1 MKIIFLTGG
10 VYSSLG
16 KGVTLSSIGKVLQF
30 EGFKCSVLKFDP
42 YLNYNSKFLSPNQHG
57 EVFVTKDGEETD
69 LDLGH
74 YERFLGIELSAHS
87 CCTSGKIFHSLMKKE
102 MNGEYNGETVQI
114 VPHLIQ
120 EIVSRFEYFENI
132 DTEILLVELGGTVS
146 DLEQK
151 PFLLAAEY
159 LKNKKKDDMIF
170 IHLAPVL
177 SLNYNG
183 DKKTKPIQHSLSILK
198 KVGITPDILILKG
211 DSCLTEAE
219 ISKISFNF
227 PQIPRENIFSSCY
240 KLDIFE
246 IPIHLYEKEKLCDK
260 LLSLLKLEKK
270 NNSSEREL
278 NDWKKF
284 NSLIKGKK
292 KHVINVAI
300 VGKYSSCPE
309 SYYSIIQSLKFAGY
323 GLSAELNISV
333 LKSENLHSESQ
344 LEGFHLICIP
354 PGFGEKSLNGIFLA
368 IKYARE
374 NKIPFLGICFG
385 MQLSVIEFF
394 RNQLGISDANSLE
407 IDPETSFPILVPW
420 SDSKDMRVGEIE
432 VNFSENTKL
441 HNIYGS
447 IKRDARHRNRYV
459 FNAKLASQLPE
470 FKNSSLK
477 ISAWSGD
484 IVEGVELEDHPFF
497 VGVQYHPEF
506 NSRPLSPEPLFIEA
520 ISSAIKQIN

>member
-16 KGVTLSSIGKVLQF
+16 KGVALSSIGKVLQF

-74 YERFLGIELSAHS
+74 YERFLGIELSAAS
-87 CCTSGKIFHSLMKKE
+87 CCTAGKIFYNVLKKE

-114 VPHLIQ
+114 VPHVIQ
-120 EIVSRFEYFENI
+120 EIVSKFKYFENT

-159 LKNKKKDDMIF
+159 LKNQIKNDMIF
-170 IHLAPVL
+170 VHLAPVL

-183 DKKTKPIQHSLSILK
+183 DKKTKPIQHSLAILK
-198 KVGITPDILILKG
+198 EVGITPDILILKG
-211 DSCLTEAE
+211 NTNLSEIE

-227 PQIPRENIFSSCY
+227 PQIPRENIFSSSY
-240 KLDIFE
+240 ELDIFE
-246 IPIHLYEKEKLCDK
+246 IPLHLYEKEKLFSK
-260 LLSLLKLEKK
+260 LSFLLNLKTNHSLKEGALS
-270 NNSSEREL
+270 N
-278 NDWKKF
+278 WKKF
-284 NSLIKGKK
+284 NDSIKANK
-292 KHVINVAI
+292 KHKLKIAI

-323 GLSAELNISV
+323 ELSAELDISV
-333 LKSENLHSESQ
+333 LKSENLKTEDQ
-344 LEGFHLICIP
+344 LKRFNLICIP
-354 PGFGEKSLNGIFLA
+354 PGFGEKSLKGIFLA

-374 NKIPFLGICFG
+374 KNVPFLGICFG
-385 MQLSVIEFF
+385 MQLAIIEFF
-394 RNQLGISDANSLE
+394 KNALKIEDANSVE
-407 IDPETSFPILVPW
+407 INPNTSYPIIIPW
-420 SDSKDMRVGEIE
+420 SDSKEMRLGEIK
-432 VNFSENTKL
+432 VTFSENTLL
-441 HNIYGS
+441 HKIYGAS
-447 IKRDARHRNRYV
+447 KKDARHRSRYI
-459 FNAKLASQLPE
+459 FNKKLAEENQE
-470 FKNSSLK
+470 FKNSDLVL
-477 ISAWSGD
+477 SAWKDD
-484 IVEGVELEDHPFF
+484 ILEGIELKNHPFF

-506 NSRPLSPEPLFIEA
+506 NSRPLAAEPIFLRA
-520 ISSAIKQIN
+520 ISAAIIK